1 MSKMGGSVPYFEGN
15 NFSYWKARIRAY
27 LESIAPEVWEA
38 TEHGFVAP
46 HTNDQIKWNARARNA
61 IFESISQEVFARV
74 SSKLNACDIW
84 AELVEIHEGTTKV
97 REQKYHVLKAKYDD
111 FKMHSYENCN
121 SMYSR
126 LNVIIEDINALDVC
140 KLDKGTINRKILRI
154 LIKPKYNI
162 INTMLQKE
170 NLDTLEVSEVV
181 SQIRAHEMG
190 VLGITEESSP
200 SKTVALKAK
209 TKKPHTPKKVMPP
222 PPSSS
227 SEEEQEEQDDDSSGN
242 EDDAELALMMKKFNR
257 LHAKINK
264 KGFNFD
270 SKRKAFRPR
279 RDDKKKCYNCGENG
293 HISYECPKPDK
304 RKGKIKKDES
314 DDEEEEKPKRKPFYK
329 KKNDSK
335 TKLFPKR
342 KKGPQRSFMCET
354 NEWGPTLSPPPMC
367 LMAKGSKVRE
377 IEVDDS
383 DDELSPDELASLI
396 DEYVSVIKRE
406 KGNVKHLES
415 TLAKLEESHH
425 DLLEKH
431 NALLKEQVK
440 TKAYVK
446 QIEEGNSTLKKLH
459 IDLEASHNSLLAKHE
474 DLVKVNG
481 KVKAKFIGKDI
492 KNKKGKLPKQLW
504 VNYKAGG
511 KHWVLDSGCT
521 QHMTGNDG
529 MFTSLED
536 PGDKEQVTFG
546 DNSKGKVIGLVK
558 SEKNKSMVFQ
568 GFRHGHLYLVDFS
581 EMKTSS
587 TTCLFSK
594 SSLGWL
600 WHRRIAHIG
609 MSQLKKV
616 VKKGMVIGVKD
627 VTFEKDKLCS
637 ACQAG
642 KQVASHHPMKTCV
655 STSKALQL
663 LHMDLFGPT
672 TYESIGGN
680 LYCLVIVDDFTRY
693 TWTLFLGDKSETPD
707 KFKIF
712 AKRAQREFGL
722 NIVKVRSDNGSEF
735 KNYKV
740 DDWCDEEGIKH
751 EFSATYTP
759 QQNGV
764 VERKNKTLITLA
776 RAMLDDYGTSEDF
789 WAEAINTAC
798 HASNRVYLHRLLGK
812 TPYELLIGRKPNI
825 SYFRVFGCKCFIY
838 KKKRLGKFEK
848 RCDVG
853 FFVGY
858 ASNSKAYRVFNQTTG
873 MIEETCDVEFDETN
887 GSQGEMFSHDDV
899 DDEPLRDAMKN
910 MTVGDVKPEEVHEDN
925 DQGGGNSPSRL
936 STSMSPHVDENEERE
951 IEQGGVDEVPDNR
964 DQGVPQASNDESS
977 PPMAPR
983 RPLVRHG
990 RISKDHPIDQV
1001 IGSPSRGV
1009 RTRSRNLVSF
1019 CEHYS
1024 FVSCV
1029 EPTCVEEALA
1039 DPDWIIAM
1047 QEELNNFARNEVWV
1061 LEERPKNKNI
1071 IGTKWVFRNKQDE
1084 HGVVVRNKARLV
1096 AKGFAQVEGL
1106 DFGETFAPVAR
1117 LEAIRILLAYSSHHK
1132 IKLYQMDVKSAF
1144 LNGFI
1149 NELVSVDQPPGFEDP
1164 RKPNHVYRL
1173 HKALYGLKQAPR
1185 AWYERLRD
1193 FLIMQG
1199 FKIGKVDM
1207 TLFTKDVNGDLF
1219 ICQIYVDD
1227 IIFGCTNE
1235 KLSHEFGDM
1244 MSREFEMSMIGEL
1257 NFFLGFQIK
1266 QVKGGIFIHQ
1276 EKYCR
1281 DLLKKFKMGDCK
1293 PISTPMSTNEHLDAD
1308 VDGKPVDQS
1317 TYRSMIGSLLYL
1329 TASRP
1334 DIMFSVCLCARFQ
1347 AAPKESHLTAVKRIL
1362 RYLKHT
1368 PSIGLWYPEGAK
1380 LELLGYSDSDF
1391 AGYRVDRKS
1400 TSGGCHLLGRSL
1412 VSWSSKKQNCVAL
1425 STAEAEYIA
1434 AGACCAQ
1441 ILYMKQSLLDFG
1453 VVCGSVPLL
1462 CDNESAA
1469 KIAKN
1474 PVQHSRTKHIDIRHH
1489 FLRDHEAKGDI
1500 TITGVRSEEQLADIF
1515 TKPLGEETFCRLRSE
1530 LNVLDWSNFI

>member
-1 MSKMGGSVPYFEGN
+1 
-15 NFSYWKARIRAY
+15 
-27 LESIAPEVWEA
+27 
-38 TEHGFVAP
+38 
-46 HTNDQIKWNARARNA
+46 
-61 IFESISQEVFARV
+61 
-74 SSKLNACDIW
+74 
-84 AELVEIHEGTTKV
+84 
-97 REQKYHVLKAKYDD
+97 
-111 FKMHSYENCN
+111 
-121 SMYSR
+121 
-126 LNVIIEDINALDVC
+126 
-140 KLDKGTINRKILRI
+140 
-154 LIKPKYNI
+154 
-162 INTMLQKE
+162 
-170 NLDTLEVSEVV
+170 
-181 SQIRAHEMG
+181 
-190 VLGITEESSP
+190 
-200 SKTVALKAK
+200 
-209 TKKPHTPKKVMPP
+209 
-222 PPSSS
+222 
-227 SEEEQEEQDDDSSGN
+227 
-242 EDDAELALMMKKFNR
+242 
-257 LHAKINK
+257 
-264 KGFNFD
+264 
-270 SKRKAFRPR
+270 
-279 RDDKKKCYNCGENG
+279 
-293 HISYECPKPDK
+293 
-304 RKGKIKKDES
+304 
-314 DDEEEEKPKRKPFYK
+314 
-329 KKNDSK
+329 
-335 TKLFPKR
+335 
-342 KKGPQRSFMCET
+342 
-354 NEWGPTLSPPPMC
+354 
-367 LMAKGSKVRE
+367 
-377 IEVDDS
+377 
-383 DDELSPDELASLI
+383 
-396 DEYVSVIKRE
+396 
-406 KGNVKHLES
+406 
-415 TLAKLEESHH
+415 
-425 DLLEKH
+425 
-431 NALLKEQVK
+431 
-440 TKAYVK
+440 
-446 QIEEGNSTLKKLH
+446 
-459 IDLEASHNSLLAKHE
+459 
-474 DLVKVNG
+474 
-481 KVKAKFIGKDI
+481 
-492 KNKKGKLPKQLW
+492 
-504 VNYKAGG
+504 
-511 KHWVLDSGCT
+511 
-521 QHMTGNDG
+521 MTGNDG

-546 DNSKGKVIGLVK
+546 DNSKGKVIGLGKIAISNDLSISNVLFVKFLSFNLLSIAQLCDLGLTCEFDKNCVVVK

-616 VKKGMVIGVKD
+616 VKKGMVTGVKD

-838 KKKRLGKFEK
+838 KKKCERERLGKRK
-848 RCDVG
+848 TLRCWFLCGLCIKLEGMYSIND
-853 FFVGY
+853 
-858 ASNSKAYRVFNQTTG
+858 G
-873 MIEETCDVEFDETN
+873 MIEEMCDVEFDETN

-1039 DPDWIIAM
+1039 DPVWIIAM

-1061 LEERPKNKNI
+1061 LEERPKNNNI

-1149 NELVSVDQPPGFEDP
+1149 NELV
-1164 RKPNHVYRL
+1164 
-1173 HKALYGLKQAPR
+1173 
-1185 AWYERLRD
+1185 
-1193 FLIMQG
+1193 
-1199 FKIGKVDM
+1199 
-1207 TLFTKDVNGDLF
+1207 
-1219 ICQIYVDD
+1219 YVDRPPD
-1227 IIFGCTNE
+1227 LKIRGSLTMCIGCTKPCMDSN
-1235 KLSHEFGDM
+1235 KLHGHGM
-1244 MSREFEMSMIGEL
+1244 NG
-1257 NFFLGFQIK
+1257 
-1266 QVKGGIFIHQ
+1266 
-1276 EKYCR
+1276 
-1281 DLLKKFKMGDCK
+1281 
-1293 PISTPMSTNEHLDAD
+1293 
-1308 VDGKPVDQS
+1308 
-1317 TYRSMIGSLLYL
+1317 
-1329 TASRP
+1329 
-1334 DIMFSVCLCARFQ
+1334 
-1347 AAPKESHLTAVKRIL
+1347 
-1362 RYLKHT
+1362 
-1368 PSIGLWYPEGAK
+1368 
-1380 LELLGYSDSDF
+1380 
-1391 AGYRVDRKS
+1391 
-1400 TSGGCHLLGRSL
+1400 
-1412 VSWSSKKQNCVAL
+1412 
-1425 STAEAEYIA
+1425 
-1434 AGACCAQ
+1434 
-1441 ILYMKQSLLDFG
+1441 
-1453 VVCGSVPLL
+1453 
-1462 CDNESAA
+1462 
-1469 KIAKN
+1469 
-1474 PVQHSRTKHIDIRHH
+1474 
-1489 FLRDHEAKGDI
+1489 
-1500 TITGVRSEEQLADIF
+1500 
-1515 TKPLGEETFCRLRSE
+1515 
-1530 LNVLDWSNFI
+1530 

>member
-1 MSKMGGSVPYFEGN
+1 
-15 NFSYWKARIRAY
+15 
-27 LESIAPEVWEA
+27 
-38 TEHGFVAP
+38 
-46 HTNDQIKWNARARNA
+46 
-61 IFESISQEVFARV
+61 
-74 SSKLNACDIW
+74 
-84 AELVEIHEGTTKV
+84 
-97 REQKYHVLKAKYDD
+97 
-111 FKMHSYENCN
+111 
-121 SMYSR
+121 
-126 LNVIIEDINALDVC
+126 
-140 KLDKGTINRKILRI
+140 
-154 LIKPKYNI
+154 
-162 INTMLQKE
+162 
-170 NLDTLEVSEVV
+170 
-181 SQIRAHEMG
+181 
-190 VLGITEESSP
+190 
-200 SKTVALKAK
+200 
-209 TKKPHTPKKVMPP
+209 
-222 PPSSS
+222 
-227 SEEEQEEQDDDSSGN
+227 
-242 EDDAELALMMKKFNR
+242 
-257 LHAKINK
+257 
-264 KGFNFD
+264 
-270 SKRKAFRPR
+270 
-279 RDDKKKCYNCGENG
+279 
-293 HISYECPKPDK
+293 
-304 RKGKIKKDES
+304 
-314 DDEEEEKPKRKPFYK
+314 
-329 KKNDSK
+329 
-335 TKLFPKR
+335 
-342 KKGPQRSFMCET
+342 
-354 NEWGPTLSPPPMC
+354 
-367 LMAKGSKVRE
+367 
-377 IEVDDS
+377 
-383 DDELSPDELASLI
+383 
-396 DEYVSVIKRE
+396 
-406 KGNVKHLES
+406 
-415 TLAKLEESHH
+415 
-425 DLLEKH
+425 
-431 NALLKEQVK
+431 
-440 TKAYVK
+440 
-446 QIEEGNSTLKKLH
+446 
-459 IDLEASHNSLLAKHE
+459 
-474 DLVKVNG
+474 
-481 KVKAKFIGKDI
+481 
-492 KNKKGKLPKQLW
+492 
-504 VNYKAGG
+504 
-511 KHWVLDSGCT
+511 
-521 QHMTGNDG
+521 MTGNDG

-546 DNSKGKVIGLVK
+546 DNSKGKVIGLGKIAISNDLSISNVLFVKSLSFNLLSIAQLCDLGLTCEFDKNCVVVK

-616 VKKGMVIGVKD
+616 VKKGMVTGVKD

-858 ASNSKAYRVFNQTTG
+858 ASNSKAYHVFNQTTG
-873 MIEETCDVEFDETN
+873 MIEETCDVEFDETD

-936 STSMSPHVDENEERE
+936 STSMSPHVDENKERE

-1047 QEELNNFARNEVWV
+1047 QEELNNFTRNEVWV

-1149 NELVSVDQPPGFEDP
+1149 NELVYVDRPPGFEDP

-1207 TLFTKDVNGDLF
+1207 TPFTKDVNGDLF

-1308 VDGKPVDQS
+1308 VEGKPVDQS

-1400 TSGGCHLLGRSL
+1400 TSGGAICLG
-1412 VSWSSKKQNCVAL
+1412 
-1425 STAEAEYIA
+1425 
-1434 AGACCAQ
+1434 
-1441 ILYMKQSLLDFG
+1441 D
-1453 VVCGSVPLL
+1453 P
-1462 CDNESAA
+1462 
-1469 KIAKN
+1469 
-1474 PVQHSRTKHIDIRHH
+1474 
-1489 FLRDHEAKGDI
+1489 
-1500 TITGVRSEEQLADIF
+1500 
-1515 TKPLGEETFCRLRSE
+1515 
-1530 LNVLDWSNFI
+1530 